1 MSADFIDGNKALLLR
16 RDLLR
21 SYLLEVLGSPAS
33 LPPDALSAGLEIYAL
48 PSDPKTL
55 AAALDYLRQKGL
67 VELSHSRISS
77 AHVRAKLTAE
87 GRDYL
92 ESGGF

>member
-16 RDLLR
+16 RAILLQ
-21 SYLLEVLGSPAS
+21 LEAASPAS

-55 AAALDYLRQKGL
+55 SAALDYLRQKGL

>member
-16 RDLLR
+16 RAILLQ
-21 SYLLEVLGSPAS
+21 LEAASPAS
-33 LPPDALSAGLEIYAL
+33 LPPDALSEIYAL

>member
-1 MSADFIDGNKALLLR
+1 MGTKRFCCAAPYCCSWK
-16 RDLLR
+16 
-21 SYLLEVLGSPAS
+21 
-33 LPPDALSAGLEIYAL
+33 PPDALSAGLEIYAL

-55 AAALDYLRQKGL
+55 AAALDYLRQNGL

>member
-1 MSADFIDGNKALLLR
+1 MVQLDYVNDARYAEAR
-16 RDLLR
+16 
-21 SYLLEVLGSPAS
+21 AHS
-33 LPPDALSAGLEIYAL
+33 L
-48 PSDPKTL
+48 L
-55 AAALDYLRQKGL
+55 AARKSRRAAAQSLRQKGL